1 MARRKK
7 VKTMQPDEPRL
18 IVMFAIPHD
27 VVPPF
32 MEHLKT
38 LPADQLARIM
48 VGHCGLEGKTGGE
61 SNE

>member
-1 MARRKK
+1 MK
-7 VKTMQPDEPRL
+7 PDEPRL